1 MKLSIALTPHPT
13 VFAPL
18 LYAGDLAR
26 GMRRAAELG
35 CHGVELNLR
44 DTAVENLDGMVALS
58 QAYGLQI
65 VALGTGQAYLVDGL
79 SVAAPDPAVRARLVQ
94 RLQGHVDF
102 AARAGA
108 QVVIGSVRGR
118 FEGTASE

>member
-35 CHGVELNLR
+35 CQGVELNLR
-44 DTAVENLDGMVALS
+44 DTAAEDLDGIVALS
-58 QAYGLQI
+58 RGYGLQI
-65 VALGTGQAYLVDGL
+65 VSLGTGQAYLVDGL
-79 SVAAPDPAVRARLVQ
+79 SVAAADPGVRARLAR

-108 QVVIGSVRGR
+108 QVVVGGVRGR
-118 FEGTASE
+118 F